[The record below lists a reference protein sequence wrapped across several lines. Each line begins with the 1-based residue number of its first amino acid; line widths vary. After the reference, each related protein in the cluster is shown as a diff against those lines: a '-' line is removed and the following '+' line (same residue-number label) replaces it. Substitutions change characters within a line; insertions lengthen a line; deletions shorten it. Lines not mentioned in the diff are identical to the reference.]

1 MVFWIES
8 MEKKSIGEIKIN
20 NDKQKIN
27 LSENKFIPEKKET
40 EPKKETPILVFPEK
54 SAVIIDGVGN
64 KVAEEINKIQGVNT
78 LEDKKIEVGAERKE
92 KQVFVTGST
101 GLVGSN
107 LIYELIRKGYKVFA
121 LARAKKGETPEKRIA
136 EALRIINPNF
146 DTSLADAGI
155 KIFEGDL
162 LQKNLGLK
170 KEQLEQLK
178 EIESAFNM
186 AADVSFSEDKRDLI
200 MAVNY
205 DGTKNLIDLLYKIG
219 KPHLHHAST
228 AYVFGDL
235 AEQPRECGA
244 NVPIFKETD
253 LDVGQKFRNPYEESK
268 FRAEQLIYSDPNFFK
283 TIYRLGIVIGDSETY
298 QTNAF
303 NAFYGFWR
311 VFDILKRSLER
322 EMKNIEKKQDYENL
336 EIKFEGDILHLP
348 IQIPGEPNATANLV
362 PIDWVVKSIVDLSK
376 HRLVRKKNYT
386 FHLTHNEPPYYSE
399 IVNAALKTLG
409 IEKVEVN
416 PRSTM
421 QFLTKYSIAESQKS
435 DDPRVKI
442 TGQILKGISDY
453 LSYIYGEPRLDTRVR
468 DSIKDSYNAPIV
480 QPPKEI
486 TPVFLDKALRYA
498 LERGFKPRP

>member
-1 MVFWIES
+1 

-20 NDKQKIN
+20 NDKQKMN

-40 EPKKETPILVFPEK
+40 EPQKETPILIFPEK
-54 SAVIIDGVGN
+54 PAVIIDEVDN
-64 KVAEEINKIQGVNT
+64 QVAEQINKIRVANT
-78 LEDKKIEVGAERKE
+78 LEDKKIEIGAERKE

-186 AADVSFSEDKRDLI
+186 AADVSFSEEKRNLI

-235 AEQPRECGA
+235 TEQPRECGA
-244 NVPIFKETD
+244 DVPIFKETD

-268 FRAEQLIYSDPNFFK
+268 FRTEQLLTSDPYLIK

-311 VFDILKRSLER
+311 VFDIIKRSLER
-322 EMKNIEKKQDYENL
+322 EMKNIKKKRNYE
-336 EIKFEGDILHLP
+336 EFKIYFEGDVLYLP
-348 IQIPGEPNATANLV
+348 IQIPGEPNATVNFV
-362 PIDWVVKSIVDLSK
+362 PVDWVVKSIVALSE
-376 HRLVRKKNYT
+376 HPLVRKRNYT
-386 FHLTHNEPPYYSE
+386 FHLTHNQPANYAQSIYAGLE
-399 IVNAALKTLG
+399 TLG
-409 IEKVEVN
+409 IKKVEIN
-416 PRSTM
+416 PRAIT
-421 QFLTKYSIAESQKS
+421 QLLTKHSISELRDSEDPKRQIMAE
-435 DDPRVKI
+435 
-442 TGQILKGISDY
+442 ILNGLSDY
-453 LSYIYGEPRLDTRVR
+453 LPYIYGEPKLDTDIRNKTR
-468 DSIKDSYNAPIV
+468 DLDDKSIVST
-480 QPPKEI
+480 PPEI
-486 TPVFLDKALRYA
+486 TPEFMQKALLYA
-498 LERGFKPRP
+498 LTRRFKPQP